1 MTLRAHQTD
10 WKSTSDGDRTGE
22 VAPKKIAAAN
32 FEQKL
37 MVTRVCTYLLR
48 GAIWLV
54 WNTPLTSMKVNL
66 LRPLLRRE
74 AASDWKA
81 FNARHTTSTNFI
93 SPEIGSEL
101 RKNMTKSPRM
111 TQICLGTKKR
121 PGHLEGIQIPQ
132 WISYDSRI
140 HKNWRLHQLRAPQQ
154 KVCAC

>member
-1 MTLRAHQTD
+1 VTLRAPQTD
-10 WKSTSDGDRTGE
+10 WKRTSDGDRTGE

-81 FNARHTTSTNFI
+81 FKARHTTSTNFI

-101 RKNMTKSPRM
+101 RKNMKKSPRM
-111 TQICLGTKKR
+111 TQICLGTKKLR
-121 PGHLEGIQIPQ
+121 SPRR
-132 WISYDSRI
+132 DSNTTVDI
-140 HKNWRLHQLRAPQQ
+140 I
-154 KVCAC
+154 